1 MSLLHMWLSY
11 CLLTFG
17 CYNLTKEAIY
27 LDFCKTWMKQ
37 NFRLH
42 EHRAPTFSSLL
53 AHLPTQLCREWKTE
67 RCLLTQRWMNSDWQ
81 VNLLFLFQSPIKN
94 LSAARGNKSKEF
106 YLISHDATF
115 TYTRHNSLERKKH
128 TTQCVEPQTRLTI
141 WVHLSWQSINTP
153 GARTKNLQ
161 SQSTV
166 AKKAH
171 VTHII

>member
-67 RCLLTQRWMNSDWQ
+67 QCLLTQRWMNSDWQ
-81 VNLLFLFQSPIKN
+81 VNLLSFSSSNRPSKTSLLLGVIKARSFT
-94 LSAARGNKSKEF
+94 LS
-106 YLISHDATF
+106 
-115 TYTRHNSLERKKH
+115 
-128 TTQCVEPQTRLTI
+128 VMMRLLPTPDTI
-141 WVHLSWQSINTP
+141 LLNVRNTP
-153 GARTKNLQ
+153 PNMLNRKRDSPFEFTFPGSPLTLQ
-161 SQSTV
+161 EPELKTFK
-166 AKKAH
+166 AKAQ
-171 VTHII
+171 